1 MFFLHSI
8 ILLAKEN
15 TIVVRTVSFH
25 RGTRV
30 PFASVLRLSAL
41 TSPANRTGQVLE
53 LYMDGF
59 CVYQDWPCVLRG
71 NGTVRRQGSY
81 DRPNV
86 HMCRSRSYNVS
97 TGVDKR
103 KVGQNREFRGSGRC
117 CRWNYG

>member
-1 MFFLHSI
+1 MAGGIGRRVVVHEKQSAFISHV
-8 ILLAKEN
+8 LAL
-15 TIVVRTVSFH
+15 
-25 RGTRV
+25 
-30 PFASVLRLSAL
+30 P
-41 TSPANRTGQVLE
+41 
-53 LYMDGF
+53 
-59 CVYQDWPCVLRG
+59 

-81 DRPNV
+81 DWPNV